1 MRQWSR
7 EKNHKELQT
16 SIMVTHV
23 TNPGGFV
30 LSMIPIMIFFG
41 MRHALDVD
49 HITAIDNL
57 VRMHNVSRRA
67 KWVGT
72 GFSLGHSSSIF
83 LELVIIIYVVGSATG
98 GKIDALAFWGGIV
111 GATALAVIGGANMI
125 SMKKWGKTGS
135 AILAGKIVKRT
146 HFLGPIGSAAITG
159 LIFGFGFD
167 TATQI
172 SALTVSAVAS
182 ATAGV
187 QIAMS
192 LTVFFAMGLILVD
205 SLDSIFVRSAFSKIL
220 KTKTFTYMSYALSG
234 VALIVAFAE
243 TYSTLYNVDIPE
255 YIGPVLAVGVIGTGF
270 GYGYLTRKRRVETS
284 IPTTSTHYHHH
295 DISSSIDG

>member
-1 MRQWSR
+1 
-7 EKNHKELQT
+7 
-16 SIMVTHV
+16 MVAHDLKL
-23 TNPGGFV
+23 FV
-30 LSMIPIMIFFG
+30 LSTISIMFLFG

-57 VRMHNVSRRA
+57 VRMHNVSKRA

-98 GKIDALAFWGGIV
+98 GKIDLLAFWGSIV
-111 GATALAVIGGANMI
+111 GATALAIIGGVNMI
-125 SMKKWGKTGS
+125 SMKKWGRTGS
-135 AILAGKIVKRT
+135 AILASKIVTRT
-146 HFLGPIGSAAITG
+146 HFLGPVGSAAITG
-159 LIFGFGFD
+159 LVFGFGFD

-172 SALTVSAVAS
+172 SALTVSAVAT

-187 QIAMS
+187 QVAMS
-192 LTVFFAMGLILVD
+192 LTIFFAIGMILVD
-205 SLDSIFVRSAFSKIL
+205 TLDSIFVRSAFSKIL

-243 TYSTLYNVDIPE
+243 TYSTIYNLDLPE
-255 YIGPVLAVGVIGTGF
+255 YIGPVLAVAVIGTGF
-270 GYGYLTRKRRVETS
+270 GYSYITRHSQAANATTTTTTTTTHLS
-284 IPTTSTHYHHH
+284 GHHNIPGSVKENTDEKTDTQ
-295 DISSSIDG
+295 

>member
-1 MRQWSR
+1 
-7 EKNHKELQT
+7 
-16 SIMVTHV
+16 MVAHV

-57 VRMHNVSRRA
+57 VRMHNVSKRA
-67 KWVGT
+67 KWVGA

-83 LELVIIIYVVGSATG
+83 IELVIIIYVVGSATG
-98 GKIDALAFWGGIV
+98 GKIDLLAFWGGIV
-111 GATALAVIGGANMI
+111 GASALAVIGGVNVI
-125 SMKKWGKTGS
+125 SMKKWGRTGT
-135 AILAGKIVKRT
+135 AILASKVVTRT
-146 HFLGPIGSAAITG
+146 HFLGPVGSAAITG

-172 SALTVSAVAS
+172 SALTVSAVAT

-187 QIAMS
+187 QVAMS

-205 SLDSIFVRSAFSKIL
+205 SLDGIFVRSAFSKIL

-234 VALIVAFAE
+234 VALTVAFAE
-243 TYSTLYNVDIPE
+243 TYSTIYNVDLPE
-255 YIGPVLAVGVIGTGF
+255 YIGPVLAVAVIGTGF
-270 GYGYLTRKRRVETS
+270 GYSYITRNSQATS
-284 IPTTSTHYHHH
+284 ATTVTTTTATRNNIP
-295 DISSSIDG
+295 SSIDDNTKEDKESC

>member
-1 MRQWSR
+1 
-7 EKNHKELQT
+7 
-16 SIMVTHV
+16 MVAHDLKL
-23 TNPGGFV
+23 FV
-30 LSMIPIMIFFG
+30 LSTIPIMFFFG

-57 VRMHNVSRRA
+57 VRMHNVSNRA

-98 GKIDALAFWGGIV
+98 GKIDLLAFWGSIV
-111 GATALAVIGGANMI
+111 GATALAIIGGVNMI
-125 SMKKWGKTGS
+125 SMKKWGRTGS
-135 AILAGKIVKRT
+135 AILANKVVNRT
-146 HFLGPIGSAAITG
+146 HFLGPVGSAAITG

-172 SALTVSAVAS
+172 SALTVSAVAT

-187 QIAMS
+187 QVAMS
-192 LTVFFAMGLILVD
+192 LTIFFAIGMILVD
-205 SLDSIFVRSAFSKIL
+205 TLDSIFVRSAFSKIL

-243 TYSTLYNVDIPE
+243 TYSTIYNVDLPE

-270 GYGYLTRKRRVETS
+270 GYSYITRNSEVTRATTATTATHHNGHHNKPG
-284 IPTTSTHYHHH
+284 PTNK
-295 DISSSIDG
+295 DNKEKASS